1 MASLT
6 DGEKR
11 NVVPNWRDYNKTAK
25 LGEFG
30 GVAVVTNPLKLFPI
44 DEYVVS
50 WENNRSIPY
59 AGDLVSAAIL
69 NEQQTNPAAIDAAKF
84 IILHKDEATSVLV
97 RTAQSM
103 IATPEENFVASQMS
117 VRQKIEKIRDQE
129 DFVRGKIRLLKKSR
143 DYCCFNPIAFCELA
157 RCYVT
162 LGQFEKARD
171 AMEIALHLAPNHR
184 YICRSAARFFLHI
197 HDEDRAR
204 YVIARNPAL
213 LKDPWLLASE
223 IAINTLMGRTS
234 KNIKKGSEL
243 IVSND
248 YSPFSI
254 SELSSAI
261 GSVEMMAGNKKK
273 CRFYFNTALQK
284 PNDNSLAQAKF
295 LLSKHSDL
303 SFKYGEEIAIP
314 NSFEADAIA
323 AYISED
329 YSKSLEAAV
338 DWIEDMPF
346 TSRPVQFAANL
357 TYSFLKDY
365 DTAVEILDLGLK
377 ANPNNPSLLNNK
389 AYVCALSGNI
399 AEAQLAIQEA
409 KRLQMST
416 TVKVCLLATEGL
428 TEFRIGNIEE
438 GRELYARAIQLAKT
452 SSNDSHLIN
461 TAILNF
467 IREEVRANKDFDKSY
482 LEVINKIPDDCKETI
497 QLKKDIQFEIG
508 LSM

>member
-1 MASLT
+1 M
-6 DGEKR
+6 
-11 NVVPNWRDYNKTAK
+11 
-25 LGEFG
+25 
-30 GVAVVTNPLKLFPI
+30 
-44 DEYVVS
+44 
-50 WENNRSIPY
+50 
-59 AGDLVSAAIL
+59 
-69 NEQQTNPAAIDAAKF
+69 
-84 IILHKDEATSVLV
+84 
-97 RTAQSM
+97 
-103 IATPEENFVASQMS
+103 
-117 VRQKIEKIRDQE
+117 
-129 DFVRGKIRLLKKSR
+129 
-143 DYCCFNPIAFCELA
+143 
-157 RCYVT
+157 
-162 LGQFEKARD
+162 
-171 AMEIALHLAPNHR
+171 
-184 YICRSAARFFLHI
+184 
-197 HDEDRAR
+197 
-204 YVIARNPAL
+204 
-213 LKDPWLLASE
+213 
-223 IAINTLMGRTS
+223 
-234 KNIKKGSEL
+234 

-303 SFKYGEEIAIP
+303 SFKYGEDIAIP

-399 AEAQLAIQEA
+399 VEAQLAIQEA

-416 TVKVCLLATEGL
+416 TVKVCLLATEGFSWVSIKSPS
-428 TEFRIGNIEE
+428 TPAATPAF
-438 GRELYARAIQLAKT
+438 AIV
-452 SSNDSHLIN
+452 SIN
-461 TAILNF
+461 
-467 IREEVRANKDFDKSY
+467 
-482 LEVINKIPDDCKETI
+482 
-497 QLKKDIQFEIG
+497 
-508 LSM
+508 